1 MRFRAI
7 ASDYDG
13 TLARNG
19 RVGRETL
26 AGLKRARQSGRK
38 IILVTGREL
47 PSLRDVFSSF
57 HLFDWIVAEN
67 GALLHNPATR
77 EERRLCPA
85 ASSKLVA
92 NLRKQGVPLSVGKC
106 IVATVRPHD
115 AAVLL
120 AIRDLNLS
128 LQIIFNKESVMI
140 LPCGIDKST
149 GLSAALSDLGLSRQS
164 VVGIGDAENDHEFLG
179 FCGGSVAVANA
190 LPSLK
195 QRAQLV
201 TRGSY
206 GAGVTEVIDRLIDQD
221 RLG

>member
-19 RVGRETL
+19 RVGRNTL

-38 IILVTGREL
+38 VFLVTGREL
-47 PSLRDVFSSF
+47 PSLREVFSSL

-67 GALLHNPATR
+67 GALLYNPATR
-77 EERRLCPA
+77 EERLLCPA
-85 ASSKLVA
+85 ASPKLVA
-92 NLRKQGVPLSVGKC
+92 SLRKRGVPLSVGKC

-120 AIRDLNLS
+120 AIRDLNLN
-128 LQIIFNKESVMI
+128 LQIILNKESVMI
-140 LPCGIDKST
+140 LPRGIDKST
-149 GLSAALSDLGLSRQS
+149 GLSAALSELGLSRQS
-164 VVGIGDAENDHEFLG
+164 VVGIGDAENDHEFLS

-190 LPSLK
+190 IPALK
-195 QRAQLV
+195 HRADLV
-201 TRGSY
+201 SGGSY
-206 GAGVTEVIDRLIDQD
+206 GAGVTEVIDRLIDTD
-221 RLG
+221 RLC